1 MLIDG
6 DERWWA
12 GSSQGWKVENGPG
25 IARSW
30 MRRALAAWS
39 IGERG
44 VTSGG
49 EECGFPAAW

>member
-39 IGERG
+39 YA
-44 VTSGG
+44 GG
-49 EECGFPAAW
+49 A